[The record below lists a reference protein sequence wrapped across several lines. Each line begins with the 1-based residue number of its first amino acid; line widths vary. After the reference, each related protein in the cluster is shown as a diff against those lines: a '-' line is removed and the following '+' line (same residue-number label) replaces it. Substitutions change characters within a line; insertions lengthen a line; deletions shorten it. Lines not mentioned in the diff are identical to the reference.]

1 VLGSNLQSGEYA
13 NVINEPTGHC
23 YQSADISAY
32 FFDNNASGH
41 LMELGTF
48 SAAVAS
54 YAGGIFPTGGQ
65 GTGCT
70 TGADPSSVLGGG
82 IVVPHL
88 TSAGPIP
95 SVASCT
101 GLGTGG
107 SCSLPANN
115 GSADSFFRVQLI
127 PSGLS
132 IGSAGS
138 PG

>member
-70 TGADPSSVLGGG
+70 PGAEPSSVLGGG